1 VGRPDG
7 LLDNFVKLKAPRP
20 DFFWTKSQ
28 NLEKGLMEILDK
40 IFKINKRP
48 HLGPDKFWIEVRLR

>member
-7 LLDNFVKLKAPRP
+7 LLENFLKFKAPRP

-48 HLGPDKFWIEVRLR
+48 HLCPDKFLD

>member
-7 LLDNFVKLKAPRP
+7 LLDNFLKFKAPRP

-48 HLGPDKFWIEVRLR
+48 HLVQTNFGLRLD